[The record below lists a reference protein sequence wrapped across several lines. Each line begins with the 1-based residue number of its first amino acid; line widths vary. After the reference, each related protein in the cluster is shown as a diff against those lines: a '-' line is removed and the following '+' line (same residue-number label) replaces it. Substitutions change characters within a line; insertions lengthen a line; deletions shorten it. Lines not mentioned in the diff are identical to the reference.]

1 MQGIALP
8 LALGVLGSLVASMI
22 FLLIVRSFRPRLE
35 ISPQIA
41 EWGPQENRSQ
51 VIKIINK
58 GPRSVVD
65 LRFELLLV
73 TLKSVPDG
81 ILRSTKSVKL
91 KKPEAFILYK
101 FSTNDRDAKF
111 ARRINIDEDLNEI
124 WNADDQQFLLFRVY
138 AHDEVSGFA
147 QLFEVEYRTKRN
159 SLVEGQFH
167 SGNTFSIS

>member
-8 LALGVLGSLVASMI
+8 LTIGVIGSLVASII

-41 EWGPQENRSQ
+41 EWGPNGSRSQ
-51 VIKIINK
+51 VIKIVNK
-58 GPRSVVD
+58 GSRSIVD

-81 ILRSTKSVKL
+81 ILRSTKTVKL
-91 KKPEAFILYK
+91 KKPEAFILYN
-101 FSTNDRDAKF
+101 FSKSDKDAKY
-111 ARRINIDEDLNEI
+111 ARRISIYEDLNEI

-138 AHDEVSGFA
+138 AHDEVSGLA
-147 QLFEVEYRTKRN
+147 KLFEMEYRTKRN
-159 SLVEGQFH
+159 SLLAGQFH